1 MRKVN
6 HYCRSKLCR
15 KVTIQLVRVVTD
27 QLPQGVEVLECSYC
41 SNASIALI
49 QPEEITQ

>member
-1 MRKVN
+1 MRKVE
-6 HYCRSKLCR
+6 HYCRSKSCR
-15 KVTIQLVRVVTD
+15 KVTIQLVRIVTD
-27 QLPQGVEVLECSYC
+27 QLPYGVEVIECSYC